1 MKKAPYRFCNMAER
15 GSRKDPQCNM
25 GKNPRCLKIEMIRA
39 NTKYVSVNVQFLR
52 CGLMEEKSVKRPFSA
67 HLKTF
72 FGNVA

>member
-1 MKKAPYRFCNMAER
+1 
-15 GSRKDPQCNM
+15 
-25 GKNPRCLKIEMIRA
+25 MIRA

-72 FGNVA
+72 FGNAA